1 MKYDFT
7 SKIDRSNTGAFKYD
21 FMPEP
26 LKGSGIVPMTVA
38 DMEFSA
44 PPEVNK
50 AVASAAYHG
59 CYGYTGADRAYLD
72 AVKHWQ
78 KARHGWDTE
87 DDWYVVTNGVVQALG
102 IAVRA
107 FTEPGDSVLIMT
119 PVYHPFYGA
128 VEDNGRKLET
138 SALIEN
144 GGRYEIDF
152 DDLEAKAANPL
163 VKLMLLCSPHN
174 PVGRVWTED
183 ELKRI
188 SDICVKKGVIVVSDE
203 IHNDLIMPGY
213 RHTTFAKIEG
223 ANDNCVVCTA
233 ISKTFNL
240 AGLSCSNIFV
250 PNEDLR
256 KRFAREASVSGCGC
270 VPYIARFATIAAY
283 TEGEE
288 WLDELISVIDGNF
301 RLVYDFIASRLPEFT
316 VTRAEG
322 TYLAWIDMRS
332 LGMGHEE
339 LNRFMVEKA
348 FIADNDGEM
357 FGSAGDGFRRW
368 NLALP
373 RAELEAALERLEK
386 AVKELRNA

>member
-7 SKIDRSNTGAFKYD
+7 TKIDRSNTGAFKYD
-21 FMPEP
+21 FMPES
-26 LKGSGIVPMTVA
+26 LRDSGIVPMTVA

-44 PPEVNK
+44 PPEVNE
-50 AVASAAYHG
+50 AVAAAAHHG
-59 CYGYTGADRAYLD
+59 CYGYTGPDKAFMD

-78 KARHGWDTE
+78 KTRHGWDIE
-87 DDWYVVTNGVVQALG
+87 DDWYVVTNGIVQALG

-107 FTEPGDSVLIMT
+107 FTAPEDSVLIMT

-128 VEDNGRKLET
+128 VLDNGRQLVT

-144 GGRYEIDF
+144 AGRYEIDF
-152 DDLEAKAANPL
+152 EDIEAKAALPS

-174 PVGRVWTED
+174 PIGRVWTRE
-183 ELKRI
+183 ELEKI
-188 SDICVKKGVIVVSDE
+188 SEICLKNGVLVVSDE
-203 IHNDLIMPGY
+203 IHNDLIMPGN
-213 RHTTFAKIEG
+213 RHTVFASIPG
-223 ANDNCVVCTA
+223 AEDNCIVCTA

-250 PNEDLR
+250 PNEKLR
-256 KRFAREASVSGCGC
+256 EKFSKQAHTDGCGC

-283 TEGEE
+283 NKGSE
-288 WLDELISVIDGNF
+288 WLDELISVVDANF
-301 RLVYDFIASRLPEFT
+301 RLLYDFIGKRLPQFS

-332 LGMGHEE
+332 LGMGHEK
-339 LNRFMVEKA
+339 LNEFMVEKA
-348 FIADNDGEM
+348 MIADNDGEM

-373 RAELEAALERLEK
+373 KAELENALERLEK
-386 AVKELRNA
+386 AVKEL

>member
-7 SKIDRSNTGAFKYD
+7 TKIDRSNTGAYKYD
-21 FMPEP
+21 MMPEP

-44 PPEVNK
+44 PPAVNE
-50 AVASAAYHG
+50 AVAKAAYHG
-59 CYGYTGADRAYLD
+59 CYGYTGPQGEYLE
-72 AVKHWQ
+72 AVKRWQ
-78 KARHGWDTE
+78 KTRHGWDIE
-87 DDWYVVTNGVVQALG
+87 DDWYVVTNGIVQALG

-107 FTEPGDSVLIMT
+107 FTAPGDGVLIMT

-128 VEDNGRKLET
+128 VNDNGRKLFT
-138 SALIEN
+138 SPLIEN
-144 GGRYEIDF
+144 NGRYEIDF
-152 DDLEAKAANPL
+152 GDIERKASDPE
-163 VKLMLLCSPHN
+163 VKLMILCSPHN
-174 PVGRVWTED
+174 PIGRVWTYD

-188 SDICVKKGVIVVSDE
+188 SDICLKNGVLVVSDE
-203 IHNDLIMPGY
+203 IHNDLIMPGSS
-213 RHTTFAKIEG
+213 HTVFAAVPG
-223 ANDNCVVCTA
+223 AKDNCVVCTA

-250 PNEDLR
+250 PNPEL
-256 KRFAREASVSGCGC
+256 KEKFAKQAHTDGCGC

-283 TEGEE
+283 NEGGE
-288 WLDELISVIDGNF
+288 WLDELLTVVNSNF
-301 RLVYDFIASRLPEFT
+301 ELLYRFIEERLPMFR

-332 LGMGHEE
+332 LGLGHEE
-339 LNRFMVEKA
+339 LNRFMIDKA
-348 FIADNDGEM
+348 MISDNDGEM

-373 RAELEAALERLEK
+373 QKELEGALE
-386 AVKELRNA
+386 

>member
-7 SKIDRSNTGAFKYD
+7 TKIDRSNTGAYKYD
-21 FMPEP
+21 MMPEP

-44 PPEVNK
+44 PPAVNA
-50 AVASAAYHG
+50 AVAKAAYHG
-59 CYGYTGADRAYLD
+59 CYGYTGPQGEYLE
-72 AVKHWQ
+72 AVKRWQ
-78 KARHGWDTE
+78 KTRHGWDIE
-87 DDWYVVTNGVVQALG
+87 DDWYVVTNGIVQALG

-107 FTEPGDSVLIMT
+107 FTAPGDGVLIMT

-128 VEDNGRKLET
+128 VNDNGRKLFT
-138 SALIEN
+138 SPLIEN
-144 GGRYEIDF
+144 NGRYEIDF
-152 DDLEAKAANPL
+152 GDIERKASDPE
-163 VKLMLLCSPHN
+163 VKLMILCSPHN
-174 PVGRVWTED
+174 PIGRVWTYD

-188 SDICVKKGVIVVSDE
+188 SDICLKNGVLVVSDE
-203 IHNDLIMPGY
+203 IHNDLIMPGST
-213 RHTTFAKIEG
+213 HTVFAAVPG
-223 ANDNCVVCTA
+223 AKDNCVVCTA

-250 PNEDLR
+250 PNPEL
-256 KRFAREASVSGCGC
+256 KEKFAKQAHTDGCGC

-283 TEGEE
+283 NEGGE
-288 WLDELISVIDGNF
+288 WLDELLTVVNSNF
-301 RLVYDFIASRLPEFT
+301 ELLYRFIEERLPMFR

-332 LGMGHEE
+332 LGLGHEE
-339 LNRFMVEKA
+339 LNRFMIDKA
-348 FIADNDGEM
+348 MISDNDGEM

-373 RAELEAALERLEK
+373 QKELEGALERLEK
-386 AVKELRNA
+386 AVKEL

>member
-26 LKGSGIVPMTVA
+26 LRGSGIVPMTVA

-44 PPEVNK
+44 PPEVNEAIAK
-50 AVASAAYHG
+50 AAYHG
-59 CYGYTGADRAYLD
+59 CYGYTGPDKPYMD
-72 AVKHWQ
+72 AIRHWQ
-78 KARHGWDTE
+78 KTRHGWDVSDE
-87 DDWYVVTNGVVQALG
+87 WYVVTNGIVQALG

-107 FTEPGDSVLIMT
+107 FTEPTDSVLIMT

-128 VEDNGRKLET
+128 VTDNGRDLVETKL
-138 SALIEN
+138 IDKN
-144 GGRYEIDF
+144 GHYEIDF
-152 DDLEAKAANPL
+152 EDLEAKAMLPS
-163 VKLMLLCSPHN
+163 VKLMILCSPHN
-174 PVGRVWTED
+174 PVGRVWTYD

-188 SDICVKKGVIVVSDE
+188 SDICLNSGVLVVSDE
-203 IHNDLIMPGY
+203 IHNDLIMPGNT
-213 RHTTFAKIEG
+213 HTVFASIPG
-223 ANDNCVVCTA
+223 AKDNCVVCTA

-240 AGLSCSNIFV
+240 AGLSCSNIFI
-250 PNEDLR
+250 PNPTLKEKFEKQAHTD
-256 KRFAREASVSGCGC
+256 GCGC

-283 TEGEE
+283 NEGSD
-288 WLDELISVIDGNF
+288 WLDELLNVVSSNF
-301 RLVYDFIASRLPEFT
+301 KLLYCFIGERLPEFR

-332 LGMGHEE
+332 LGLDHNS
-339 LNRFMVEKA
+339 LNEFLINKA
-348 FIADNDGEM
+348 RISDNDGEM

-373 RAELEAALERLEK
+373 KAELEAALIRLEK
-386 AVKELRNA
+386 AVRELKNA

>member
-1 MKYDFT
+1 MKYDFI

-21 FMPEP
+21 YMPEP
-26 LKGSGIVPMTVA
+26 LRGSGIVPMTVA

-44 PPEVNK
+44 PPEVNE
-50 AVASAAYHG
+50 AVVRAARRG
-59 CYGYTGADRAYLD
+59 CYGYTGPQGEYLE

-78 KARHGWDTE
+78 KTRHDWDIDE
-87 DDWYVVTNGVVQALG
+87 DWYVVTNGVVQALG

-107 FTEPGDSVLIMT
+107 FTEPGDGVLIMT

-128 VEDNGRKLET
+128 VKDNGRMLYE
-138 SALIEN
+138 SPLLEN
-144 GGRYEIDF
+144 GSRYCIDF
-152 DDLEAKAANPL
+152 DDLERKAALPG

-174 PVGRVWTED
+174 PIGRVWTRD
-183 ELKRI
+183 ELERI
-188 SDICVKKGVIVVSDE
+188 ADICRRNGLIAVSDE
-203 IHNDLIMPGY
+203 IHNDLIVGSSG
-213 RHTTFAKIEG
+213 HTVFANIEG
-223 ANDNCVVCTA
+223 AKDLCVVCTA

-250 PNEDLR
+250 PNEALR
-256 KRFAREASVSGCGC
+256 KKFSEQAHRDGCGC

-283 TEGEE
+283 NEGAE
-288 WLDELISVIDGNF
+288 WLDELLSVVRSNF
-301 RLVYDFIASRLPEFT
+301 GLLYRFIEERLPEFT

-339 LNRFMVEKA
+339 LNEFIVNKA
-348 FIADNDGEM
+348 RIADNDGFM
-357 FGSAGDGFRRW
+357 FGAAGDGFRRW

-373 RAELEAALERLEK
+373 RAELEAALERLEA
-386 AVKELRNA
+386 AVKELKK

>member
-7 SKIDRSNTGAFKYD
+7 TKIDRSNTGAYKYD
-21 FMPEP
+21 MMPEP

-44 PPEVNK
+44 PPAVNE
-50 AVASAAYHG
+50 AVAKAAYHG
-59 CYGYTGADRAYLD
+59 CYGYTGPQGEYLE
-72 AVKHWQ
+72 AVKRWQ
-78 KARHGWDTE
+78 KTRHGWDIE
-87 DDWYVVTNGVVQALG
+87 DDWYVVTNGIVQALG

-107 FTEPGDSVLIMT
+107 FTAPGDGVLIMT

-128 VEDNGRKLET
+128 VNDNGRKLFT
-138 SALIEN
+138 SPLIEN
-144 GGRYEIDF
+144 NGRYEIDF
-152 DDLEAKAANPL
+152 GDIERKASDPE
-163 VKLMLLCSPHN
+163 VKLMILCSPHN
-174 PVGRVWTED
+174 PIGRVWTYD

-188 SDICVKKGVIVVSDE
+188 SDICLKNGVLVVSDE
-203 IHNDLIMPGY
+203 IHNDLIMPGST
-213 RHTTFAKIEG
+213 HTVFAAVPG
-223 ANDNCVVCTA
+223 AKDNCVVCTA

-250 PNEDLR
+250 PNPEL
-256 KRFAREASVSGCGC
+256 KEKFAKQAHTDGCGC

-283 TEGEE
+283 NEGGE
-288 WLDELISVIDGNF
+288 WLDELLTVVNSNF
-301 RLVYDFIASRLPEFT
+301 ELLYRFIEERLPMFR

-332 LGMGHEE
+332 LGLGHEE
-339 LNRFMVEKA
+339 LNRFMIDKA
-348 FIADNDGEM
+348 MISDNDGEM

-373 RAELEAALERLEK
+373 QKELEGALERLEK
-386 AVKELRNA
+386 AVKEL